1 MGIPL
6 TILGTTRVNY
16 GDEDDS
22 EWEMVV
28 NKKTGEEE
36 EKKTMYGSPITNSFA
51 QAFKRS
57 CALFGMGLD
66 MYDKSARTAP
76 APNRAAAPAPHP
88 SAPPYRN
95 AEQGDP
101 EPEHNRPAPPAQK
114 AVPVPKCAKCGGAMW
129 DNRPKKASGEYKA
142 TSPDFACKDK
152 NCKHAEWI
160 KDDPTPNT
168 PATSAVL
175 LEDALNRAAAVG
187 AITVPQ
193 SARVEEVLATG
204 NADEMAT
211 ALAWLKSQMDKRAL
225 AGSGS

>member
-1 MGIPL
+1 
-6 TILGTTRVNY
+6 
-16 GDEDDS
+16 
-22 EWEMVV
+22 
-28 NKKTGEEE
+28 
-36 EKKTMYGSPITNSFA
+36 MYGSPITNSFA

-66 MYDKSARTAP
+66 MYSKDRP
-76 APNRAAAPAPHP
+76 AAPAPYP
-88 SAPPYRN
+88 GRGQEDTPLGRQA
-95 AEQGDP
+95 
-101 EPEHNRPAPPAQK
+101 APPAQK

-160 KDDPTPNT
+160 KDDPSPNT

-187 AITVPQ
+187 AISVPQ
-193 SARVEEVLATG
+193 SATIEETMARG
-204 NADEMAT
+204 DSDEMAT
-211 ALAWLKSQMDKRAL
+211 ALKWLERQMDKKRL
-225 AGSGS
+225 GS